1 MSSSKRK
8 NNRGGVRIILA
19 TGEIMGR
26 QYMEIVNA
34 KTEQQACS
42 GSVAA
47 ILAAAVQDVGS
58 MRHGPTRRKHGFDR
72 LPFFSGGDI
81 EFTLLSINV
90 TIEEAGLKSSIPEVR
105 ARNVAYRAEFGGHV

>member
-1 MSSSKRK
+1 MSSSERK
-8 NNRGGVRIILA
+8 NNRGGLRIILA

-42 GSVAA
+42 GSVSA
-47 ILAAAVQDVGS
+47 ILATAVQDIGS
-58 MRHGPTRRKHGFDR
+58 MGHGPARRKNGFDR
-72 LPFFSGGDI
+72 LPFFPGGDV

-90 TIEEAGLKSSIPEVR
+90 TIEEAGLKPSVPEVG
-105 ARNVAYRAEFGGHV
+105 ARNIAYRAEFGSHV